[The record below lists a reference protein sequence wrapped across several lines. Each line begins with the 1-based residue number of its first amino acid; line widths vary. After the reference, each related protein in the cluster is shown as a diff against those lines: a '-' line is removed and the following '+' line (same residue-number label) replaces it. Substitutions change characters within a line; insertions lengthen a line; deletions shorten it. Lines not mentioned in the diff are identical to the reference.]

1 MNNVDD
7 FEKILERRIFAWLG
21 YVVALCISSMAA
33 ISHGAVLHSYEDDG
47 ATLVMTVD
55 GRLVFAPGATF
66 SIDDETAIERKP
78 RGIVVATAAGGVQG
92 VPSTSLRS
100 GRWALSRVG
109 NEVRLGPSAGLAVM
123 IR

>member
-33 ISHGAVLHSYEDDG
+33 ISHGAVLHSYEDD
-47 ATLVMTVD
+47 
-55 GRLVFAPGATF
+55 GATF